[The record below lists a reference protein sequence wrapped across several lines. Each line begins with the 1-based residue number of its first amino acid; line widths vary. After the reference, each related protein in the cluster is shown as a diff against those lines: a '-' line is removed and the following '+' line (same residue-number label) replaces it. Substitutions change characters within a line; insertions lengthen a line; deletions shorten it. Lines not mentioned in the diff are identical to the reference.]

1 MDATD
6 ESLVRRFESGA
17 PRRTRCRVTVGC
29 TDGINAERT
38 TALQRPARRP
48 PIVVH
53 RHQRTGRCT
62 QLRHRDRAGLR
73 AGRRQW
79 TGRPSCGSRRSSRS
93 GSSTACRST
102 PIMVVDMSASCRIRS
117 GIPELRPNSP
127 ARTPEVARLRAGPAG
142 RHRVPRAEYSKILE
156 PIIGAGYTTRG
167 QAATSPWPSGCTGGK
182 HRSVVMAAEFAGRPA
197 QSTRTSRMP
206 PRSSIGTSD
215 VSDRVVSRSS
225 ALGGGHG
232 LARDAARRSV
242 QLVTDRHHGRRHR
255 RRRRRLVSGRIRRR
269 AGPVATGG
277 SADGA
282 QRRCAGIE
290 PREWRMQWRDADAAP
305 FRRRGTPWPVTP
317 VGNLLH
323 GLGLMELLRRPG
335 CWPWTRRGGLV
346 GARGRVLPMAAEPL
360 RIEASVR
367 GADEARPDEVSDVV
381 GQVEVATTRGRV
393 LGVRLHPDPPA
404 ACLPALEAVRA
415 ADWVILG
422 PGSWFSSVMP
432 HLLVPD
438 LRDALV
444 HTKARRMLTLNMLRH
459 DGETRG
465 FSAADHLE
473 VLAAHA
479 PDLHLDVVLADA
491 SVEGE
496 EARVLAQVAGSMGA
510 RVVRAP
516 VAHRRS
522 AGHPRSAPTGRRIPR
537 RAGLTCTDARTPR
550 ATTPPS
556 GNRCENAVHACDDCR
571 RQG

>member
-1 MDATD
+1 M
-6 ESLVRRFESGA
+6 
-17 PRRTRCRVTVGC
+17 
-29 TDGINAERT
+29 
-38 TALQRPARRP
+38 
-48 PIVVH
+48 
-53 RHQRTGRCT
+53 
-62 QLRHRDRAGLR
+62 
-73 AGRRQW
+73 
-79 TGRPSCGSRRSSRS
+79 TGRP
-93 GSSTACRST
+93 A
-102 PIMVVDMSASCRIRS
+102 
-117 GIPELRPNSP
+117 
-127 ARTPEVARLRAGPAG
+127 VA
-142 RHRVPRAEYSKILE
+142 
-156 PIIGAGYTTRG
+156 
-167 QAATSPWPSGCTGGK
+167 
-182 HRSVVMAAEFAGRPA
+182 
-197 QSTRTSRMP
+197 
-206 PRSSIGTSD
+206 
-215 VSDRVVSRSS
+215 

-232 LARDAARRSV
+232 LAASLQAL
-242 QLVTDRHHGRRHR
+242 QLVTDRITAIVTVADDGGS
-255 RRRRRLVSGRIRRR
+255 SGRLRDEFDILPPGDLRM
-269 AGPVATGG
+269 ALAALCDT
-277 SADGA
+277 S
-282 QRRCAGIE
+282 
-290 PREWRMQWRDADAAP
+290 EWGMQWRDALQHRFAGEGPLGGHAL
-305 FRRRGTPWPVTP
+305 
-317 VGNLLH
+317 GNLIIASLWDLLGDPVA
-323 GLGLMELLRRPG
+323 GLDLVGRLL
-335 CWPWTRRGGLV
+335 

-516 VAHRRS
+516 VAHVDRPGTHDPLRL
-522 AGHPRSAPTGRRIPR
+522 AAAYRDVLG
-537 RAGLTCTDARTPR
+537 
-550 ATTPPS
+550 
-556 GNRCENAVHACDDCR
+556 
-571 RQG
+571 